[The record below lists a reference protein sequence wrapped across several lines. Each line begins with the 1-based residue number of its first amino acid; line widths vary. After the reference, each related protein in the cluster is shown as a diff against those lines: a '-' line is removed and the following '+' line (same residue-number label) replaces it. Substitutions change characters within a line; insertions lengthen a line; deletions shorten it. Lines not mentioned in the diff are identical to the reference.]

1 MEIKNV
7 SVDLV
12 VPYEHNPRINE
23 KSIAEVAKSITEFGW
38 QQPIVVDKNNVIVV
52 GHTRFAAALS
62 LGMEKVPVT
71 VADGLSETQ
80 VKAYRLA
87 DNKVADYSIWDN
99 KLLLQELDDIQKSE
113 EDVFTG
119 FYESDIFKDVLDET
133 DNDVIENPSEE
144 MQKGEVFTGKFSV
157 NSAEKYAKIMEIV
170 NG

>member
-1 MEIKNV
+1 M
-7 SVDLV
+7 
-12 VPYEHNPRINE
+12 
-23 KSIAEVAKSITEFGW
+23 
-38 QQPIVVDKNNVIVV
+38 VDKNNVIIV

-62 LGMEKVPVT
+62 LGMEYVPVT
-71 VADGLSETQ
+71 VAENLSETQ

-99 KLLLQELDDIQKSE
+99 KLLLQELDDIQKAE

-119 FYESDIFKDVLDET
+119 FYESDIFQDVLDET
-133 DNDVIENPSEE
+133 DNEVIENPNEE
-144 MQKGEVFTGKFSV
+144 MKKGEAFTGRFSV

>member
-7 SVDLV
+7 SVDFI

-23 KSIAEVAKSITEFGW
+23 KSIAEVAKSIGEFGW
-38 QQPIVVDKNNVIVV
+38 QQPIVVDKNNIIIV

-62 LGMEKVPVT
+62 LGMEYVPVT
-71 VADGLSETQ
+71 VAENLSETQ

-87 DNKVADYSIWDN
+87 DNKVADYYIWDN
-99 KLLLQELDDIQKSE
+99 KLLLQELDDIQKAE

-119 FYESDIFKDVLDET
+119 FYESDIFQDVLDET
-133 DNDVIENPSEE
+133 DNEVIENPSEE
-144 MQKGEVFTGKFSV
+144 MKKGESFTGRFSV